1 MSTAET
7 DLRHMLAALSLAAR
21 GLGRTWPNPAVGCV
35 LVRDGS
41 VIGRGWT
48 QPGGRPHAETE
59 ALAHARALSGGAAG
73 ATAYVTLE
81 PCNHYGKTPP
91 CALALVEAKVARV
104 VVACGDPDPR
114 VAGGGLARLR
124 DAGIAVTIGLCEAE
138 ALALNEGFFNRITL
152 GRPLVTCKVASTLD
166 GRIATRSG
174 ESQWITGP
182 TARAWGHRLRASH
195 DAILVGIGT
204 ALADDPE
211 LTCRLPGLEDRSPVR
226 VVVDSGLRLSPTAKL
241 ATGARRIP
249 TWVVT
254 RSAPDAARAEAL
266 EALGVEV
273 IQAAAGPD
281 GRVDPAAA
289 LAALASRG
297 LTRVLVE
304 GGATLAGA
312 LFGAGLVDRL
322 EWFRAASLIGGDGL
336 PAVAGFGVEAL
347 AAMAR
352 FERTAV
358 RAAGADLAE
367 GYRRVESYRRVAPA
381 ETA

>member
-1 MSTAET
+1 MQ
-7 DLRHMLAALSLAAR
+7 AALSLAAR
-21 GLGRTWPNPAVGCV
+21 GLGQTWPNPAVGCV
-35 LVRDGS
+35 LVRDGA

-48 QPGGRPHAETE
+48 QQGGRPHAETE
-59 ALAHARALSGGAAG
+59 ALARARSLSGGAEG

-104 VVACGDPDPR
+104 VAACQDPDPR

-124 DAGIAVTIGLCEAE
+124 DAGIEVTTGVCEAE

-152 GRPLVTCKVASTLD
+152 GRPLVTLKVASTLD
-166 GRIATRSG
+166 GRIATATG

-211 LTCRLPGLEDRSPVR
+211 LTCRLPGLENRSPVR
-226 VVVDSGLRLSPTAKL
+226 VVVDSNLRLPPTAKL
-241 ATGARRIP
+241 VASASQVPAWIITIDAKSGRHAHGVVRLREPGVTIIPVAATG
-249 TWVVT
+249 
-254 RSAPDAARAEAL
+254 
-266 EALGVEV
+266 
-273 IQAAAGPD
+273 D

-289 LAALASRG
+289 MAALASRG
-297 LTRVLVE
+297 ITRVLVE
-304 GGATLAGA
+304 GGAAMAGA
-312 LFGAGLVDRL
+312 LLGAGLVDRL

-358 RAAGADLAE
+358 RSAGADLAE
-367 GYRRVESYRRVAPA
+367 SYRRIAS
-381 ETA
+381 

>member
-1 MSTAET
+1 M
-7 DLRHMLAALSLAAR
+7 RAALSLAAR

-35 LVRDGS
+35 LVRDGA

-59 ALAHARALSGGAAG
+59 ALARARALSGGAEG

-104 VVACGDPDPR
+104 VVACQDPDPR

-124 DAGIAVTIGLCEAE
+124 DAGIAVVTGVCEAE
-138 ALALNEGFFNRITL
+138 ALALNHGFFSRITL
-152 GRPLVTCKVASTLD
+152 GRPLVTLKIASTLD
-166 GRIATRSG
+166 GRIATATG

-182 TARAWGHRLRASH
+182 TARAWGHRLRAGH

-226 VVVDSGLRLSPTAKL
+226 VVVDGRLRLPPTAKL
-241 ATGARRIP
+241 AAGAGRIP

-254 RSAPDAARAEAL
+254 GPSPDGARAAALAAR
-266 EALGVEV
+266 GVEV
-273 IQAAAGPD
+273 IPTAIGAD
-281 GRVDPAAA
+281 GHVDPAAA
-289 LAALASRG
+289 MAALASRG
-297 LTRVLVE
+297 ITRVLVE
-304 GGATLAGA
+304 GGAAIAGA
-312 LFGAGLVDRL
+312 LLGAGLVDRL

-336 PAVAGFGVEAL
+336 PAVAGFGVAAL

-352 FERTAV
+352 FERIEL
-358 RAAGADLAE
+358 RSAGADLAE
-367 GYRRVESYRRVAPA
+367 SYRR
-381 ETA
+381 TAS

>member
-1 MSTAET
+1 MTLDT
-7 DLRHMLAALSLAAR
+7 DLRHMRAALSLAGR

-35 LVRDGS
+35 LVRDGA

-59 ALAHARALSGGAAG
+59 ALARARDSGAGPDG

-91 CALALVEAKVARV
+91 CALALVEARVARV
-104 VVACGDPDPR
+104 VVACQDPDPR

-124 DAGIAVTIGLCEAE
+124 DAGIAVTTGVCEAE
-138 ALALNEGFFNRITL
+138 ALALNEGFFSRIQH
-152 GRPLVTCKVASTLD
+152 GRPLITLKLASTLD

-195 DAILVGIGT
+195 DAIMVGIGT

-211 LTCRLPGLEDRSPVR
+211 LTCRLPGLDDRSPVR
-226 VVVDSGLRLSPTAKL
+226 VVVDSRLRLPPTARL
-241 ATGARRIP
+241 ATGARQVP

-254 RSAPDAARAEAL
+254 GDAPDGARAAAL
-266 EALGVEV
+266 AALGVEV
-273 IQAAAGPD
+273 IPVATDGA
-281 GRVDPAAA
+281 GRVDPQAAAAA
-289 LAALASRG
+289 LAARG

-304 GGATLAGA
+304 GGAALAGS
-312 LFGAGLVDRL
+312 LLGAGLVDRL

-336 PAVAGFGVEAL
+336 PAVAGFGVESL
-347 AAMAR
+347 SAMAR
-352 FERTAV
+352 FERIGV
-358 RAAGADLAE
+358 RPAGADLAE
-367 GYRRVESYRRVAPA
+367 SYRRLRPGPSA
-381 ETA
+381 